1 MISAIHSITSTPAQ
15 RIGREMAYRATVTLN
30 SVLDKD
36 AKNAQKRFN
45 NILSNGVSLKSKPK
59 SNNFINGIKNG
70 WNKVVDF
77 SKKGWNKVVDF
88 SKNVWNK
95 ITDFSKKAWNW
106 TKEKCGKVKEFF
118 TKKKGNIEQPAA

>member
-36 AKNAQKRFN
+36 AKNAQK
-45 NILSNGVSLKSKPK
+45 ST
-59 SNNFINGIKNG
+59 NFINGIKNG
-70 WNKVVDF
+70 WNQVVDF

-88 SKNVWNK
+88 STNVWNK